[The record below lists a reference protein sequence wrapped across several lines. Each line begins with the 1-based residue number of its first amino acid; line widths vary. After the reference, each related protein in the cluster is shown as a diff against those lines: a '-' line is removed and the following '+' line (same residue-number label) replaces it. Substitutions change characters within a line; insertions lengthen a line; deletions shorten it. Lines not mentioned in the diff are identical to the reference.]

1 MNIVISKSDLK
12 LLCLEVFFI
21 LSFAY
26 ITYASNI
33 YIVWGIIT
41 LIPILF
47 FTKRNN
53 IIPFLF
59 TICFFFFVCLYY
71 VLYGIEGGFRI
82 LKTYT
87 ICLTFIILSQSK
99 QDVSCFWLSG
109 WFSKTTSSYVLSLN
123 FVALITY
130 FTFFIALII

>member
-47 FTKRNN
+47 LQRE
-53 IIPFLF
+53 II
-59 TICFFFFVCLYY
+59 
-71 VLYGIEGGFRI
+71 
-82 LKTYT
+82 
-87 ICLTFIILSQSK
+87 
-99 QDVSCFWLSG
+99 
-109 WFSKTTSSYVLSLN
+109 
-123 FVALITY
+123 
-130 FTFFIALII
+130 